1 MSARMRNL
9 LVSRQGLRK
18 RGCRATLRRPAG
30 PSHLSRTLVGP
41 GPGRQGL
48 SLGRSGDRP
57 QHPGRTGG
65 SRNPMITRELSMD
78 TKLEVVVLPVSDVDK
93 AKAFY
98 RALGWRED
106 GDFSSGDRFRIVQMT
121 PPGSPTSVLFGKGVT
136 DAAPGSVQDLVLAV
150 DDIDAAR
157 AELVAQGAE
166 VGDVW
171 HDADGVFYHGG
182 GRNRVPGADPKRR
195 TYSSFAT
202 FSDPDGNG
210 FVLQEVTTRLPGR
223 LWSDFGADVAALADL
238 LRD

>member
-1 MSARMRNL
+1 
-9 LVSRQGLRK
+9 
-18 RGCRATLRRPAG
+18 
-30 PSHLSRTLVGP
+30 
-41 GPGRQGL
+41 
-48 SLGRSGDRP
+48 
-57 QHPGRTGG
+57 
-65 SRNPMITRELSMD
+65 MD

-93 AKAFY
+93 TKAFY

-182 GRNRVPGADPKRR
+182 GRNRVPGADPQRR

-223 LWSDFGADVAALADL
+223 AVVGLRGGRRRSRRPAARRRGAPRAVRAHRTQARLGELVRAVHRRPPARAHARTRRTARPPPL
-238 LRD
+238 SRPR